1 MHNRES
7 KDIVNN
13 ISQETYNK
21 CPPQFF
27 KDLDNSTGLEAE
39 NVTADIAANIQN
51 PEIGLLV

>member
-1 MHNRES
+1 M
-7 KDIVNN
+7 
-13 ISQETYNK
+13 
-21 CPPQFF
+21 PQFF